1 LAEIIEQTR
10 FVILAGPRTGSTY
23 LVDYLDRI
31 SDITCCSELFQ
42 DGRIDFRHHRPNDP
56 RLSDPGFRDREP
68 LAFLD
73 LLAAEMH
80 GAGWFGFKM
89 IGNQIAPRGPEF
101 LHRICHD
108 RRWKKIYLWRDD
120 LFEQSVSIILAARHF
135 GTGVWGRT
143 PDEQRVRI
151 PPGELLSYLHM
162 VQALYFVIE
171 AALAHADAADVFA
184 LCYRDLG
191 RPEVMAEMLRFLGLP
206 EAAIEEALAACGSAP
221 GTAFAPGPRLAER
234 VENLDEIRR
243 YFLNG
248 RYREMIEAVGSRVV

>member
-1 LAEIIEQTR
+1 VVLAESIEQRR

-31 SDITCCSELFQ
+31 RDITCCSELFQ
-42 DGRIDFRHHRPNDP
+42 DARVDFRHHRPSDP
-56 RLSDPGFRDREP
+56 RLGDPAFRDREP
-68 LAFLD
+68 LEFLD
-73 LLAAEMH
+73 LLTAEMP
-80 GAGWFGFKM
+80 GVGWFGFKM

-143 PDEQRVRI
+143 PNEQRVRI
-151 PPGELLSYLHM
+151 APGELLSYLHM

-171 AALAHADAADVFA
+171 AALAHANAADVFA

-191 RPEVMAEMLRFLGLP
+191 RPEVMVDLLTFLGLP
-206 EAAIEEALAACGSAP
+206 DAEIEEAIAGNGAAAGP
-221 GTAFAPGPRLAER
+221 GFAPGPRLADR

-248 RYREMIEAVGSRVV
+248 RYREMIEAVG